1 MRPIHLQL
9 SGLQSYREVQEI
21 DFTALTEAGVFGIFG
36 PTGSG
41 KSTILD
47 AITLA
52 LFGKVERASGGT
64 QAIMNQSEST
74 LSVSFTFE
82 LGSAEGVHRY
92 RVDRQFKRS
101 GDVSVQGS
109 LSRLIQLIDGET
121 LVLADKAGD
130 VNQQVQAILGLSMAD
145 FTRAVVLPQGKFA
158 EFLTLTGK
166 DRRAM
171 LQRLFHLEPY
181 GDRLSAKTASRY
193 KETDVAIKELQAE
206 QQGLGDA
213 SAEALARAETRLR
226 EAREAARVLR
236 ERLAA
241 CERRAT
247 ELRTVRELQREL
259 AAVAAREA
267 ALAAQAPHVAALEAR
282 LARAAQA
289 ERLRPLVRRLGTAAE
304 QLVREREAAGAAA
317 AALAAAQGALA
328 QAQAA
333 HAAAREALAAQ
344 EAPLVLR
351 LEQLRQ
357 AAALAAELAG
367 DRERLAALA
376 AEAAQLEARLAAGRA
391 EQARERELREK
402 ALQRQAQLQA
412 ELKRAEVPSA
422 YRRRLQEAL
431 QEKREWERLE
441 KQASELDVELHKQQ
455 AELGRLGEARSGLQQ
470 SGADWMAKGTIWLQ
484 QAADI
489 HNELNRMEH
498 ALTSGLSAIPQRV
511 AELRAMEKAAELEKL
526 AERLAAHLHEGEA
539 CPVCGAMEHPH
550 PAGSEGQ
557 LNVRT
562 GASPENEIAQ
572 LEQIQQQARE
582 QQLSCRQQQHTL
594 QALEG
599 QLLQTGHH
607 LLSAGAAGARDEDRK
622 EADSGWLEAAAAAA
636 VDVPVETNA
645 EGAATGLS
653 SERILQSVKET
664 AAALTGAGRHIQEL
678 QTSLQR
684 LMQEKR
690 QADQREQE
698 LLAREQAMQ
707 SLLSSQSQKHSE
719 LKQTIQRLQ
728 ENWPDNYSE
737 FDPNRIA
744 EEADSLQQRDRQA
757 EDLRERLEK
766 SVSFLTEK
774 QGNLERL
781 QLELGEMEK
790 LCIQRG
796 AERQSLEL
804 FISQK
809 GEQLK
814 AWVGEQDAAVLASET
829 QAKLTALRGQASA
842 AAEGLESAQASMQ
855 QCVQQDAAAKQA
867 AQSAE
872 QLDAELRAEW
882 AQQANAER
890 FASVDEVNQSL
901 LSSEQQ
907 TAWQAETEAH
917 RKLEHQLTAR
927 RHELERELGGR
938 EVSEDTWSELEAE
951 LQECKE
957 QDEAALQTTAKAE
970 RDWEELQAKHQR
982 WSELEAQRSSR
993 QQELSLLVKLQ
1004 AALRGNAFV
1013 EFLAEEQLLHV
1024 SRSASERL
1032 GQLTRQKYAIEVD
1045 SGGGFIIRDDAN
1057 GGVRRPVTTLSGGET
1072 FLTSLSLA
1080 LALSAQIQLKGQ
1092 YPLEFFFL
1100 DEGFGTLDPELLEAV
1115 ISALEKLHMDKL
1127 TVGVISHVPEL
1138 RARLPR
1144 RLVVQPSQPGG
1155 KGSSISLETM

>member
-1 MRPIHLQL
+1 MRPIHLQI

-82 LGSAEGVHRY
+82 LGSAEGVLRY
-92 RVDRQFKRS
+92 RVDRQFKRT

-109 LSRLIQLIDGET
+109 LSRLIHLKDGET

-213 SAEALARAETRLR
+213 STEALGGAETRLR
-226 EAREAARVLR
+226 EAREAARTLR

-241 CERRAT
+241 CERRAA
-247 ELRTVRELQREL
+247 ELRAVRELQREL

-267 ALAAQAPHVAALEAR
+267 SLAAQTPHVAALEAR

-289 ERLRPLVRRLGTAAE
+289 ERLRPLVRRLGAAAA
-304 QLVREREAAGAAA
+304 QLAREREAAAAIA
-317 AALAAAQGALA
+317 AALAAARGALA
-328 QAQAA
+328 QAQEA

-376 AEAAQLEARLAAGRA
+376 AEAAQLEAQLAAGRA

-422 YRRRLQEAL
+422 YRRQLQEAL

-441 KQASELDVELHKQQ
+441 KQAAELDAELRKQQSELERLSDAKAALKQT
-455 AELGRLGEARSGLQQ
+455 GSDWIAR
-470 SGADWMAKGTIWLQ
+470 GTMWLQ
-484 QAADI
+484 EAAGI
-489 HNELNRMEH
+489 HNDLNRMEH
-498 ALTSGLSAIPQRV
+498 ALASWFTAIPQKI
-511 AELRAMEKAAELEKL
+511 AELRALEKAAELGKL
-526 AERLAAHLHEGEA
+526 AEQLAAHLHEGEA
-539 CPVCGAMEHPH
+539 CPVCGATEHPH
-550 PAGSEGQ
+550 PIGAERLS
-557 LNVRT
+557 NVRAD
-562 GASPENEIAQ
+562 GSPDNEVAQ
-572 LEQIQQQARE
+572 LEQLQQQARE
-582 QQLSCRQQQHTL
+582 LQLTYRQQLHTL
-594 QALEG
+594 QTLEG
-599 QLLQTGHH
+599 QLRQVPQPLTSSDDQQKGQGG
-607 LLSAGAAGARDEDRK
+607 LPNP
-622 EADSGWLEAAAAAA
+622 GWLEAAAAAGS
-636 VDVPVETNA
+636 VTDETSVAITAA
-645 EGAATGLS
+645 ELQLKQL
-653 SERILQSVKET
+653 ILSVKES
-664 AAALTGAGRHIQEL
+664 ADALVGVERQIQEL
-678 QTSLQR
+678 QSSLQH
-684 LMQEKR
+684 LLQEKR

-698 LLAREQAMQ
+698 LHAREQAVQ
-707 SLLSSQSQKHSE
+707 SLLAAQEQKHVD
-719 LKQTIQRLQ
+719 LKKAIRDLQ
-728 ENWPDNYSE
+728 QSWPGKFSD
-737 FDPNRIA
+737 FDPNRIV
-744 EEADSLQQRDRQA
+744 EEAESLQQRDRLA
-757 EDLRERLEK
+757 EELRERLEK
-766 SVSFLTEK
+766 SVDFLAEK
-774 QGNLERL
+774 QEKLERW
-781 QLELGEMEK
+781 QLELGDMEK
-790 LCIQRG
+790 LSVKAG
-796 AERQSLEL
+796 AERHSLEL
-804 FISQK
+804 LISQK
-809 GEQLK
+809 GEQLRS
-814 AWVGEQDAAVLASET
+814 WIGEHDATALASEA
-829 QAKLTALRGQASA
+829 QAKLTALRELALST
-842 AAEGLESAQASMQ
+842 AEKLEAAQASMQ
-855 QCVQQDAAAKQA
+855 QCAQRDAAARQA
-867 AQSAE
+867 AESAV
-872 QLDAELRAEW
+872 QLDAELQAEW
-882 AQQANAER
+882 AQQSAAER
-890 FASVDEVNQSL
+890 FASVDEVSQSL
-901 LSSEQQ
+901 LSPEQQ

-917 RKLEHQLTAR
+917 RKLQHQLAAR
-927 RHELERELGGR
+927 RHELEVELNGR
-938 EVSEDTWSELEAE
+938 EVSEDTWSRLEAE
-951 LQECKE
+951 LKECKE
-957 QDEAALQTTAKAE
+957 QDEAALQATAKAE
-970 RDWEELQAKHQR
+970 RDWEELQAKHMR
-982 WSELEAQRSSR
+982 WSELESQRSSR
-993 QQELSLLVKLQ
+993 QQELSLLAKLQ

-1045 SGGGFIIRDDAN
+1045 SGGGFVIRDDAN

-1100 DEGFGTLDPELLEAV
+1100 DEGFGTLDQELLEAV
-1115 ISALEKLHMDKL
+1115 ITALEKLHLDKL

-1144 RLVVQPSQPGG
+1144 RLVVQAAEPGG
-1155 KGSSISLETM
+1155 KGSRISLETM